1 MNGLSFLCDTNIIL
15 YLFAGDQT
23 LADILNEKRIYLSF
37 ITELE
42 LLSYKDLTRTD
53 IKKIQSLLAEST
65 VMDINPEIKRLTLI
79 VRRKYKLKLP
89 DAIIAATSLFMKIP
103 LITADVTFKKIE
115 ELELI
120 LYEPT

>member
-1 MNGLSFLCDTNIIL
+1 M
-15 YLFAGDQT
+15 
-23 LADILNEKRIYLSF
+23 SF